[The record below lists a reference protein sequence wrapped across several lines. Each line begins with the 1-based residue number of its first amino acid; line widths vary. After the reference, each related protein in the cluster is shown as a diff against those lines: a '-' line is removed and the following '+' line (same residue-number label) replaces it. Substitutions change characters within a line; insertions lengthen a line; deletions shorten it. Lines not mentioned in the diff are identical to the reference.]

1 MLIRNYSRLFGFDLF
16 NWPCEQNRLIPIAVD
31 RAIELRRSK
40 SASKLWEKGQF
51 CLNKA
56 TEIDGSAKG
65 ILLPYL
71 KHFGQTPEEQLE
83 KNKPAMA
90 WAKARMEEIK
100 RKYNGKD
107 LSL

>member
-1 MLIRNYSRLFGFDLF
+1 MDN
-16 NWPCEQNRLIPIAVD
+16 
-31 RAIELRRSK
+31 
-40 SASKLWEKGQF
+40 
-51 CLNKA
+51 
-56 TEIDGSAKG
+56 SAKG

-71 KHFGQTPEEQLE
+71 NLGRTPEEQLE